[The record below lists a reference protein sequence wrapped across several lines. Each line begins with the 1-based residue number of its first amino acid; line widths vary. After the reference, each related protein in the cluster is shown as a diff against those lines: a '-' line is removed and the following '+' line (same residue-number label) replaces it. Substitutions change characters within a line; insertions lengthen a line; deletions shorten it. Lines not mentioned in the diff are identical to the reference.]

1 MLIPIELV
9 TGVKYAGAVALVT
22 FLVSGLGPGG
32 YSLSGAVARGTV
44 AASLCALAFFG
55 GAAVSLQKLRF
66 KHTNLFAA
74 MRGAMTSY
82 SLVLNVR
89 LNYLYAISGLA
100 MIAAAG
106 RLCHGYEIVSV
117 GYFLASSIY
126 LYPEHQRLIEELS
139 TNEGSMP

>member
-1 MLIPIELV
+1 MTKKTSQLSVVGPSIMGIIL
-9 TGVKYAGAVALVT
+9 ANAAVAVH
-22 FLVSGLGPGG
+22 VNS
-32 YSLSGAVARGTV
+32 GTV
-44 AASLCALAFFG
+44 DFRLVWYATLLGLFFG